1 MSTFFAAGCTGV
13 KLFSPIVLT
22 IIMNVATAAD
32 DATAKVAPAVQ
43 AAAPSP
49 ADALATS
56 KPAAAAKSS
65 AAQTARGKCVA
76 RCEIDNG
83 LCNSDVRR
91 SRQECSKKAANN
103 GNNPLTGRP
112 DDAYCG
118 YFNGDHCGFY
128 GNRGA
133 CGQRFMRRYAECVDW
148 MRDSIAAQRFDCFQA
163 ETKAQGLCRA
173 ELQDCQAACP

>member
-1 MSTFFAAGCTGV
+1 MHEFFAAGSNGL
-13 KLFSPIVLT
+13 KLFGCGILT
-22 IIMNVATAAD
+22 IILNVAAAAD
-32 DATAKVAPAVQ
+32 DVAAKVAPAVQ
-43 AAAPSP
+43 ATAQTP
-49 ADALATS
+49 ADTLATS
-56 KPAAAAKSS
+56 RPAVAKPS

-118 YFNGDHCGFY
+118 YFDGDHCGFY
-128 GNRGA
+128 SNRGA
-133 CGQRFMRRYAECVDW
+133 CGQRFVQRYAECVDW
-148 MRDSIAAQRFDCFQA
+148 MRGSIASQRFDCFKA

-173 ELQDCQAACP
+173 ELQDCQAACQ